1 VTIYQLLFKSEI
13 HLSPVVNGVFVEHTS
28 MKVENAMKIHK
39 LVCQNRDHKSYD
51 NLLYK
56 KIRANGGWD
65 NWFHLVLE
73 NCPSINKEQALTK
86 KREWIK
92 KISNAMNE
100 VRLIPSY
107 KEDTIHHNEMKDDM
121 IAKKHRESHKDAIK
135 GQREVNLK
143 DDKDLIREK
152 RKMKYEVNKTV
163 LKEKSKEYRD
173 GHKDKIKEQRK
184 AYLEA
189 NKDII
194 REQQKAYYESNREI
208 IIERTKLYQE
218 VHKDELIEYRKAY
231 KEVNRDRILGLRR
244 VRYEINKQEINE
256 RRRESRRLKKSI
268 E

>member
-1 VTIYQLLFKSEI
+1 MTIYQLLCKSDK
-13 HLSPVVNGVFVEHTS
+13 HHSLPFVERTS

-39 LVCQNRDHKSYD
+39 LVCQNKDHKNYD

-73 NCPSINKEQALTK
+73 NCPSINKQEALTK

-92 KISNAMNE
+92 KISNAMKE
-100 VRLIPSY
+100 SRLIPSY
-107 KEDTIHHNEMKDDM
+107 KEDTIHHNENKDDM
-121 IAKKHRESHKDAIK
+121 ITESAKKYRESHKNDKAIPY
-135 GQREVNLK
+135 K

-152 RKMKYEVNKTV
+152 RKLRYEVNKTV
-163 LKEKSKEYRD
+163 LKEKSKLYRD

-194 REQQKAYYESNREI
+194 REQQKTYYESNKEI

-218 VHKDELIEYRKAY
+218 VHKDELIEYRNAY
-231 KEVNRDRILGLRR
+231 KEANREKILGLRR
-244 VRYEINKQEINE
+244 IRYQINKQEINE